1 MLQRQIGAGR
11 QFPDEGMAKIP
22 FGKEQVRGL
31 PCRNL
36 FVRLAHK
43 LSKLLVASERKSR
56 QVFAM
61 ELPPQAAGYL
71 LPRSGTEFTTG
82 FARKAMPEAAAPTK
96 KPAPRKGSRE
106 PYAGA
111 RQLWSA

>member
-1 MLQRQIGAGR
+1 
-11 QFPDEGMAKIP
+11 
-22 FGKEQVRGL
+22 
-31 PCRNL
+31 
-36 FVRLAHK
+36 
-43 LSKLLVASERKSR
+43 
-56 QVFAM
+56 M

-96 KPAPRKGSRE
+96 EWAPREEGDKR
-106 PYAGA
+106 YAGA